1 MVRGVRVHTTFLR
14 RGWGRGHGTFPM
26 PGGGMPHFLCLGRG
40 GLGGMGHVKNPQQ
53 IVGDQ
58 IWLHTGASEESI
70 GAIGAEFRSASNG
83 PCPARSSTYI
93 YIIICILW
101 CRVGTIVTIRSVLRK
116 PPAGSPSC
124 PALPGV
130 AGTGEIFQDCGMDRG
145 PSPGIFKNIKMI

>member
-40 GLGGMGHVKNPQQ
+40 GLGGMGHVKNPQK

-101 CRVGTIVTIRSVLRK
+101 CRVGTIVTIRSV
-116 PPAGSPSC
+116 PPFGGTWPSSQHTFSLDSGT
-124 PALPGV
+124 PTSTASTALSEGLAV
-130 AGTGEIFQDCGMDRG
+130 VVDSFRTG
-145 PSPGIFKNIKMI
+145 